1 MSHNCDHTGHG
12 RRVTATPQCRDREK
26 AASQGTG
33 DSDRD
38 REKAGH
44 RALGTVIWDAEKAG
58 HTALGSDRAVSPS
71 TQLGE

>member
-1 MSHNCDHTGHG
+1 M
-12 RRVTATPQCRDREK
+12 TPQCDREK